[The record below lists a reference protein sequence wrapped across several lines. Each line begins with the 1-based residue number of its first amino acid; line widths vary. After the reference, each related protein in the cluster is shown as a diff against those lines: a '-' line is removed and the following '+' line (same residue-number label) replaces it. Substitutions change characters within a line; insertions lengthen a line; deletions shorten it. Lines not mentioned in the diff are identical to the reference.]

1 MSTRILKPVK
11 LLAVFC
17 NTHCLQKK
25 KKKTVCCQVWPT
37 DICGCSPNVIGTFIC
52 MNIWCA
58 LESALSLQTIRMGRE
73 NLHQVLQLCLEF
85 ILCFKYSHIM
95 VDRYTT
101 W

>member
-17 NTHCLQKK
+17 NTHCLQK

-95 VDRYTT
+95 VDRYPT